1 MITLDRLSAAMM
13 NAAADA
19 IIVINDQGL
28 IRHFSPAASRL
39 FGYAADEVIGRNVT
53 VLMPARYAKDH
64 DQHLARY
71 QVVRQPHII
80 GKGRDVEGQ
89 RKDGSRFPMRL
100 SVGEAQIDGKS
111 FFVGICHDL
120 TAHRD
125 ALQQLAMA
133 EQRYREIIQYQSELV
148 CRLDQDL
155 RVTFANLSFSQV
167 LGVAGDDL
175 VGLAIDELVAGDG
188 ESFRQLLIS
197 LFQSH
202 SEIEQITLKISM
214 KGAEQPVL
222 VDWTFRRLPHSDKY
236 GLELQG
242 FGIDVSER
250 DAAIDRAQF
259 LLNHDQLT
267 GFLNQKGLNDYLKTL
282 VNSSGRY
289 ALICIDC
296 ENFNLINHRFGFAVG
311 DSLIRQAAAR
321 IQSVTDERI
330 VVCRPGGD
338 DFLLLVPIDSEQHTE
353 SLVNQLQAVLA
364 NAYELGDQTK
374 VNLQILMGV
383 ALYPQDTRSPERL
396 PELAEAALLNS
407 RQQHRP
413 CSYFDE
419 SYHAELR
426 RKLDI
431 EQGLRNAVTDDR
443 LSIFL
448 QPKYDLGTERVAGY
462 EALLRWQ
469 DPVLGTVSPAEFIPV
484 AEQTVLGQ
492 QLDRYV
498 IQKVMELINIHLPLR
513 QHRSAGCLHIAINI
527 TASHFNDP
535 QLTAFIEENLQ
546 RYRVDPRTL
555 CLEVTEGVLMSDS
568 DHVADNLSR
577 LRALGIEVA
586 IDDFGT
592 GYSSLSYLKNLPADE
607 LKIDKSFIDDLETP
621 AGATLIKAILD
632 VARVFHLRVVAEG
645 IETENQ
651 LVLLQELGCDYG
663 QGYLLGKPAPADEVL
678 KQFEMTDVCS
688 QGWGIYEK

>member
-214 KGAEQPVL
+214 KGTEQPVL

-338 DFLLLVPIDSEQHTE
+338 DF
-353 SLVNQLQAVLA
+353 
-364 NAYELGDQTK
+364 YW
-374 VNLQILMGV
+374 
-383 ALYPQDTRSPERL
+383 
-396 PELAEAALLNS
+396 
-407 RQQHRP
+407 
-413 CSYFDE
+413 F
-419 SYHAELR
+419 
-426 RKLDI
+426 
-431 EQGLRNAVTDDR
+431 
-443 LSIFL
+443 LS
-448 QPKYDLGTERVAGY
+448 
-462 EALLRWQ
+462 
-469 DPVLGTVSPAEFIPV
+469 TVSNIP
-484 AEQTVLGQ
+484 
-492 QLDRYV
+492 
-498 IQKVMELINIHLPLR
+498 
-513 QHRSAGCLHIAINI
+513 SA
-527 TASHFNDP
+527 
-535 QLTAFIEENLQ
+535 
-546 RYRVDPRTL
+546 
-555 CLEVTEGVLMSDS
+555 
-568 DHVADNLSR
+568 
-577 LRALGIEVA
+577 
-586 IDDFGT
+586 
-592 GYSSLSYLKNLPADE
+592 
-607 LKIDKSFIDDLETP
+607 
-621 AGATLIKAILD
+621 
-632 VARVFHLRVVAEG
+632 
-645 IETENQ
+645 
-651 LVLLQELGCDYG
+651 
-663 QGYLLGKPAPADEVL
+663 
-678 KQFEMTDVCS
+678 
-688 QGWGIYEK
+688 W